1 MADFDIFSFSVTLT
15 FPFLLNHLKMT
26 ECIENRLP
34 LIFWA
39 FRHTISFYSCFRF
52 GFRYLQLGNIQIYVD
67 CGVGLRWDKRTTV
80 STCPVPGKR
89 STPHIFSTLYPAI
102 CSGCRSLARL
112 VALQE
117 M

>member
-15 FPFLLNHLKMT
+15 FPFLLNHLKMP

-67 CGVGLRWDKRTTV
+67 CGV
-80 STCPVPGKR
+80 VPGKR

>member
-39 FRHTISFYSCFRF
+39 FRHTISFYS
-52 GFRYLQLGNIQIYVD
+52 FRYLQLGNIQIYVD

-80 STCPVPGKR
+80 STCCLLSKLSP
-89 STPHIFSTLYPAI
+89 TDIFMSFSMI
-102 CSGCRSLARL
+102 GRRNVIDFSH
-112 VALQE
+112 
-117 M
+117 

>member
-15 FPFLLNHLKMT
+15 FPFLLNHLKMP

-80 STCPVPGKR
+80 STVLP
-89 STPHIFSTLYPAI
+89 FSHK
-102 CSGCRSLARL
+102 SRL
-112 VALQE
+112 TS
-117 M
+117 